1 MVRQAPSRK
10 AGAIKQV
17 ESVGAHYASLIEAS
31 ISQEIEATKV
41 SVPKHFGHP
50 KVRESKPG
58 LSGSNEPVLQRCN
71 DPGSTFMRGS
81 FPALARY

>member
-10 AGAIKQV
+10 AGATKQV
-17 ESVGAHYASLIEAS
+17 ESVGAHYASLVEAS

-41 SVPKHFGHP
+41 SVPKHDIR